1 MIATAAQPRYVEFS
15 PGETKSTMGMVHEIM
30 QDRVNL
36 IPFATLTKFFRD
48 NLKQSAAASSE

>member
-15 PGETKSTMGMVHEIM
+15 PAETKSTMGMVHEIM

-36 IPFATLTKFFRD
+36 IPFATLT
-48 NLKQSAAASSE
+48 